1 MKSREVWEEES
12 VLPDDVSFEE
22 GTDDR
27 YWSPELGGCEGILLS
42 RETEIEGSDKK
53 SSTGSTNTINEGGE
67 PCIVEREE
75 IVSKMRAAKK
85 HWKRFPVNDIKESTW
100 YL

>member
-1 MKSREVWEEES
+1 MKSREIWEEES
-12 VLPDDVSFEE
+12 VLPDDVSFGE
-22 GTDDR
+22 GIDDR
-27 YWSPELGGCEGILLS
+27 YWSPELGGCEGILLN

-67 PCIVEREE
+67 PSIVEREE

-85 HWKRFPVNDIKESTW
+85 HWKRFPVNDIEESTW